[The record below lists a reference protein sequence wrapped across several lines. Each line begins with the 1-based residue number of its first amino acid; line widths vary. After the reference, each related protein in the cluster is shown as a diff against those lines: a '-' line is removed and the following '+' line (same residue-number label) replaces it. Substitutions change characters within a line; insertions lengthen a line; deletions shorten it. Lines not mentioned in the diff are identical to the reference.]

1 MKLQNKLQAKG
12 QRKDIIH
19 PAKNVFFE
27 PYKIP
32 SIIPQYPELYVDQQ
46 YTWMHLGYA
55 LRSIQQQLAL
65 QSHSQNYFDN

>member
-46 YTWMHLGYA
+46 YT
-55 LRSIQQQLAL
+55 
-65 QSHSQNYFDN
+65 